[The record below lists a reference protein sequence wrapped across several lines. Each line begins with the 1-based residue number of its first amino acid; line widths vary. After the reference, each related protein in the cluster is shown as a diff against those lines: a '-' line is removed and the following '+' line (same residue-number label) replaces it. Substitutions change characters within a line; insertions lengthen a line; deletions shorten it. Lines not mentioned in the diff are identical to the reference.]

1 MKLGIIGS
9 ISNSDGFLG
18 SRCPFSETAD
28 QDKPARIRT
37 GGFHPPAAQFMNERE
52 DMGKQRALGSTLH
65 SHRRLPKSPAACL
78 DNNKGQALVEFTLIF
93 ILLLIVAWIPADFG
107 LAFMTGQLASN
118 AAREGARIGS
128 ATRPFNP
135 SDVVTETCRRL
146 PSALLS
152 DPGAGSGTSCSP
164 VSNARVNVALVAG
177 SGSCNQM
184 VQVTVSGNYN
194 FSFYRLLYLM
204 GVSAGL
210 NSKTIT
216 RQTSMR
222 WEHQC

>member
-1 MKLGIIGS
+1 MVTKALLWNRIL
-9 ISNSDGFLG
+9 DRLCFPRQPG
-18 SRCPFSETAD
+18 SRSTA
-28 QDKPARIRT
+28 
-37 GGFHPPAAQFMNERE
+37 
-52 DMGKQRALGSTLH
+52 
-65 SHRRLPKSPAACL
+65 
-78 DNNKGQALVEFTLIF
+78 KGQALVEFTLIF

-128 ATRPFNP
+128 ATTPFNA
-135 SDVVTETCRRL
+135 SDITTETCRRL

-152 DPGAGSGTSCSP
+152 APSGGSGMSCSP
-164 VSNARVNVALVAG
+164 LSNAKVDVQLLPGV
-177 SGSCNQM
+177 GSCNQM

-194 FSFYRLLYLM
+194 FFFYQLLHLM
-204 GVSAGL
+204 GGTGDL
-210 NSKTIT
+210 NSTPIT